1 MLEGL
6 LYQNESET
14 LDFKVAQYPFD
25 KASDEQKS
33 ELLKDILAF
42 ANAWRQSDAHI
53 LIGVEEVKGGRSI
66 VRGTA
71 TPLLNRN
78 LQQSV
83 HSKTN
88 RPVSFAYSTEKLDGK
103 AIGVITVP
111 LQDRPLFL
119 KKDFGNLKANVVYI
133 SRGDTTAE
141 SDPDEVFRMGTAAV
155 PLAGQPVL
163 ELELVEPTARDRLGT
178 EVQLE
183 SISVELPPK
192 EQIPVYGSHSAGT
205 HSQGLITETPVS

>member
-1 MLEGL
+1 MNQAMLEGL

-119 KKDFGNLKANVVYI
+119 KKDFGN
-133 SRGDTTAE
+133 
-141 SDPDEVFRMGTAAV
+141 
-155 PLAGQPVL
+155 Q
-163 ELELVEPTARDRLGT
+163 
-178 EVQLE
+178 
-183 SISVELPPK
+183 
-192 EQIPVYGSHSAGT
+192 
-205 HSQGLITETPVS
+205 SQCCLHQTRRHHC